1 MNSYNFD
8 NLSSIYR
15 YLVRGYQPQNTWAT
29 RTSEEYAQKRRLTEF
44 CAIWAGEISIHFEIE
59 DEFGFKHPLH
69 HRYIEQV
76 DYLLSKSED
85 NSELARFL
93 DNLIERY
100 PLRLNHPEI
109 YDEEDEISL
118 MKILFPNIEEKKL
131 VMFSAYIKA
140 FNGY

>member
-1 MNSYNFD
+1 MAPHNFD
-8 NLSSIYR
+8 NLSSIYH
-15 YLVRGYQPQNTWAT
+15 YLVKNYQPQNTWAT
-29 RTSEEYAQKRRLTEF
+29 RISEEYAQKRRLTEF
-44 CAIWAGEISIHFEIE
+44 CAIWAGEISINFEIE

-85 NSELARFL
+85 NPELARFL
-93 DNLIERY
+93 DDLIERY

-109 YDEEDEISL
+109 YEEEDEISL

-131 VMFSAYIKA
+131 AMFSAYIKA